1 MLRSAGIVALFVLL
15 TACGQQTAKPSP
27 SPSLVATQ
35 GTWSQNLNFTG
46 DVSGLMRGIVPD
58 NGDQAS
64 ECTGSRSRVGDTWA
78 ATFYG
83 RVDTT
88 DRVWGVVL
96 VIKNFRGPG
105 TYKNGDVTVEVHS
118 ADLAQVWGVPGD
130 KVAFV
135 MDRSQQSG
143 TVDAKMTNATT
154 GKATLQLTGRWNC
167 KG

>member
-1 MLRSAGIVALFVLL
+1 MLRAAGIVALFVLL

-27 SPSLVATQ
+27 SPSLVVAQ
-35 GTWSQNLNFTG
+35 GTWSQNLNFSG
-46 DVSGLMRGIVPD
+46 DVTGLMKGIVPD
-58 NGDQAS
+58 NGDQTS
-64 ECTGSRSRVGDTWA
+64 QCTGSRSRVGDTWA

-83 RVDTT
+83 TINGSELVL
-88 DRVWGVVL
+88 GVVF

-105 TYKNGDVTVEVHS
+105 TYTNGDVSVEVHR

-130 KVAFV
+130 KVSFV

-143 TVDAKMTNATT
+143 TIDAKMTNANT

>member
-1 MLRSAGIVALFVLL
+1 MLRAAGIVALFVLL
-15 TACGQQTAKPSP
+15 PAGGQQTATAKPT
-27 SPSLVATQ
+27 PSLVAAQ
-35 GTWSQNLNFTG
+35 GTWTENLNFTG
-46 DVSGLMRGIVPD
+46 DVTGLMKGIVPD
-58 NGDQAS
+58 SGTQTS

-83 RVDTT
+83 TVDSTE
-88 DRVWGVVL
+88 RVWVVVL

-105 TYKNGDVTVEVHS
+105 TYNNGDVSVEVHS
-118 ADLAQVWGVPGD
+118 ADLLQVWGVPGD

-143 TVDAKMTNATT
+143 TIDAKMTNATT
-154 GKATLQLTGRWNC
+154 GKPSLQLTGRSHC